1 MKPYIRI
8 TFVLLIILGVAA
20 CAPVTPAVLEST
32 PTTQPVSSEPYYPL
46 STRTGIETVD
56 RVLNAVE
63 SGDPQALRAQVEFLT
78 APCTKQE
85 GFGGPPK
92 CREEEA
98 EGTPVEGLAFISS
111 EGGIIRKDEIEN
123 WTGVDAAGVY
133 AVYEVNAAA
142 VSSEQY
148 YPIGKYVI
156 LLVRG
161 ENEPAVALRIGE
173 SGIVRV
179 DDVFDFSPEALRA
192 KVEAEALN
200 VLLPPKT

>member
-1 MKPYIRI
+1 MKPYIGI
-8 TFVLLIILGVAA
+8 TLVLLLILGTAA
-20 CAPVTPAVLEST
+20 CAPVTPLAPEST
-32 PTTQPVSSEPYYPL
+32 PTSQPVSAEAYHPL
-46 STRTGIETVD
+46 STRIGIESVD
-56 RVLNAVE
+56 RVLDAVE

-92 CREEEA
+92 CREDEA
-98 EGTPVEGLAFISS
+98 EGTPVEGLAFLGS

-123 WTGVDAAGVY
+123 WTGVDAAGIYAVY
-133 AVYEVNAAA
+133 AVNAA
-142 VSSEQY
+142 VISSEQY

-173 SGIVRV
+173 TGIVRV
-179 DDVFDFSPEALRA
+179 DEIFDFAPESLAA

-200 VLLPPKT
+200 VILPPKS

>member
-1 MKPYIRI
+1 MKLYIVI
-8 TFVLLIILGVAA
+8 ASVFLLILGAAA
-20 CAPVTPAVLEST
+20 CAPVTPAAPESN
-32 PTTQPVSSEPYYPL
+32 PTSQPVASEPYHPL

-56 RVLNAVE
+56 RVLDAVG
-63 SGDPQALRAQVEFLT
+63 SSDPQALRDQVEFLT
-78 APCTKQE
+78 TPCTKQE
-85 GFGGPPK
+85 GFGGPAK
-92 CREEEA
+92 CREAEA
-98 EGTPVEGLAFISS
+98 EGTSVEGLAFISS

-123 WTGVDAAGVY
+123 WTGVDAAGIY

-142 VSSEQY
+142 GFSEQY
-148 YPIGKYVI
+148 YPSGKHVI

-161 ENEPAVALRIGE
+161 ESEPALALRIGE

-200 VLLPPKT
+200 VLLPPKS

>member
-1 MKPYIRI
+1 MKLYIVI
-8 TFVLLIILGVAA
+8 ASVFLLILTAAA
-20 CAPVTPAVLEST
+20 CAPVTPAAPESN
-32 PTTQPVSSEPYYPL
+32 PTSQPVASEPYHPL

-56 RVLNAVE
+56 RVLEAVE
-63 SGDPQALRAQVEFLT
+63 SGDPLALRAQVEFLT

-92 CREEEA
+92 CREAEE

-123 WTGVDAAGVY
+123 WTGVEAAGIY

-156 LLVRG
+156 LLARG
-161 ENEPAVALRIGE
+161 ESEPAVALRIGE

-179 DDVFDFSPEALRA
+179 DDVFDFSPEALRG

-200 VLLPPKT
+200 VLLPPKS